1 MRRLRRREEFIRREK
16 MAAALASSNS
26 KSFWQQVHRV
36 NKSNKPPPASF
47 VDGVS
52 GSNHI
57 SQLFSSKL
65 ESLLNSQPSTG
76 YDSLHS
82 SLVSSLSADD
92 LKAVSISEECVVDAF
107 SHLKRG
113 KSDGSTLMSDH
124 LIHAQPA
131 ICSSLASLFTAILRH
146 GYMPK
151 PIRDCTIVPIPKG
164 NKDPRVSDN
173 YRPIALAPTLSK
185 ALEWCILLSYPDHFL
200 TSGLQFGFKQKMSTT
215 LCTGAVKNIVSRYLH
230 ENSAVFA
237 CFLDASKAFDLV
249 NHKILFERLFDRKL
263 PAHLIRFFLSWYKE
277 QRMCVRW
284 GNTSS
289 DSFPVSNGV
298 RQGGVLSPI
307 LFTIYIDDLLGDLC
321 KLGVGCHWDSL
332 FAGALCYADDLVLL
346 APCPSALRI
355 MLNCCENFATIRG
368 LKFNP
373 SKTQLIRFSPFPSS
387 CCSACFYFCGQQ
399 LPFLDTVSHLGH
411 LLHHNLSDVQDIN
424 FKLRDMVRKAN
435 CLFAT
440 FPRVGPY
447 ILTRLFQ
454 SYCLSLYGSGLWSL
468 SSPAIQNIEVAF
480 NKILRRIWSLS
491 PRSHSRIVH
500 LAANLHSLFNV
511 IYRRSKSLLF
521 AAAQCPS
528 LFVRTVFR
536 DSSLYCFSFCGY
548 NSMFGSRHIKH
559 YYPED
564 FICAVVIRSLRRSV
578 AGSNPDSEQIIRTIS
593 CD

>member
-1 MRRLRRREEFIRREK
+1 MLGHEK

-26 KSFWQQVHRV
+26 TSCWQQVHRV

-65 ESLLNSQPSTG
+65 ESFLNSQPSTG
-76 YDSLHS
+76 CDSLHS
-82 SLVSSLSADD
+82 SLLSSLSVDN

-131 ICSSLASLFTAILRH
+131 ICSSLASLFTTILRL
-146 GYMPK
+146 MPK
-151 PIRDCTIVPIPKG
+151 TIRDCTIVPIPKG

-185 ALEWCILLSYPDHFL
+185 ALEWCILSYPDHFL

-215 LCTGAVKNIVSRYLH
+215 LCTGTVKNIVSCYLH

-263 PAHLIRFFLSWYKE
+263 AAHLIRFFLSWYKE

-289 DSFPVSNGV
+289 DGFPVSNGV

-355 MLNCCENFATIRG
+355 MLNCCENFATIRR

-373 SKTQLIRFSPFPSS
+373 SKTQLICFSPFPSS
-387 CCSACFYFCGQQ
+387 CCSACFYFVVSNFLFLILSHILVTFFITISAIFKILTSNYVTWSGKLIVYL
-399 LPFLDTVSHLGH
+399 LPFQEL
-411 LLHHNLSDVQDIN
+411 
-424 FKLRDMVRKAN
+424 
-435 CLFAT
+435 
-440 FPRVGPY
+440 
-447 ILTRLFQ
+447 
-454 SYCLSLYGSGLWSL
+454 
-468 SSPAIQNIEVAF
+468 
-480 NKILRRIWSLS
+480 
-491 PRSHSRIVH
+491 VH
-500 LAANLHSLFNV
+500 IF
-511 IYRRSKSLLF
+511 
-521 AAAQCPS
+521 
-528 LFVRTVFR
+528 
-536 DSSLYCFSFCGY
+536 
-548 NSMFGSRHIKH
+548 
-559 YYPED
+559 
-564 FICAVVIRSLRRSV
+564 
-578 AGSNPDSEQIIRTIS
+578 
-593 CD
+593 